1 MTRPEIERLIRE
13 TYEARL
19 SNDLDRCASLF
30 APNSWLRIAGS
41 LEINPVARASHTF
54 AEIRQQ
60 LTSLI
65 QLWKWESVDLKDVL
79 IDGDRVAVHYSLTAV
94 FNPTR
99 ETIDTEV
106 VDLITLSGR
115 KILTLLQFLDTAAV
129 SRIASFR

>member
-1 MTRPEIERLIRE
+1 MTRPEIERFIRE

-30 APNSWLRIAGS
+30 APNSWFRIVGT
-41 LEINPVARASHTF
+41 LEINPVARASHSL
-54 AEIRQQ
+54 AEVRQQ
-60 LTSLI
+60 LASLI
-65 QLWKWESVDLKDVL
+65 QLWKWESFDFKDLI

-106 VDLITLSGR
+106 VDLITVSGR
-115 KILTLLQFLDTAAV
+115 KILTFVQFLDTAAIDRV
-129 SRIASFR
+129 SSFR